1 MKTRRGFTLVEL
13 VVVMAIIGVLAAI
26 LIPTMMGYIKKSR
39 LKQSNG
45 NAKIAYNVVSG
56 IESAYMLEGKSFQY
70 IGSEIDCTGNA
81 PIPNNDFTK
90 EVYRAIAVNGKGSG
104 IMYLGE
110 FTISGNEKALFVQWK
125 TTNNDL
131 MVGQFPGASSDIDD
145 VPTWKTYWTK

>member
-56 IESAYMLEGKSFQY
+56 IESAYRS
-70 IGSEIDCTGNA
+70 
-81 PIPNNDFTK
+81 
-90 EVYRAIAVNGKGSG
+90 IAVNGKGSG

-145 VPTWKTYWTK
+145 VPIWKTYWTK